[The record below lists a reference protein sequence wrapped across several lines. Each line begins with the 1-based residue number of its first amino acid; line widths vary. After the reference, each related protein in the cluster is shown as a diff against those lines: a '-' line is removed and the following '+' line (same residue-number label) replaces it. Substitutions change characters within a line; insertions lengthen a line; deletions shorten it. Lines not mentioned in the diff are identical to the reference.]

1 MKTLKNLSVIEKEE
15 LNIIHKDYIKFKRA
29 HNTSNYLTISTLVT
43 YGVCEIVVSENAYN
57 LTNLNS
63 IRTMILTILVALILS
78 ILVFYV
84 FAHYKRK
91 IIITKVKHLA
101 SKYNFDFNTIKNEFN
116 LTVKSSLGG
125 PGIY

>member
-15 LNIIHKDYIKFKRA
+15 FNLIHKEYIKFKRA
-29 HNTSNYLTISTLVT
+29 HNTSKYLTISILVI
-43 YGVCEIVVSENAYN
+43 YGFCEIVVSENTYN
-57 LTNLNS
+57 LTNFNS
-63 IRTMILTILVALILS
+63 IKTIIVTLLVAFILS

-91 IIITKVKHLA
+91 IINTKVKHLA
-101 SKYNFDFNTIKNEFN
+101 SKYNFDSNTLKNDFN
-116 LTVKSSLGG
+116 LKIKSSLGG